1 MSEDI
6 FDDIKNMREILIKNI
21 TKSNANINNIN
32 KAKKIHNELGIMLD
46 IWTDK
51 DNIKTLSKDDMNDIF
66 NTSKLIIKKANDLL

>member
-6 FDDIKNMREILIKNI
+6 FDDIKNMRDILIKNI

-51 DNIKTLSKDDMNDIF
+51 DNVKTLSKDDMNDIF

>member
-6 FDDIKNMREILIKNI
+6 FDDIKNMRDILIQNI
-21 TKSNANINNIN
+21 SKSNANIDNIN
-32 KAKKIHNELGIMLD
+32 KAKKIHNELEIMLD

>member
-6 FDDIKNMREILIKNI
+6 FDDIKNMRNILIKNI
-21 TKSNANINNIN
+21 TKSNANIDNIN
-32 KAKKIHNELGIMLD
+32 KAKKIYNELGIMLD

-51 DNIKTLSKDDMNDIF
+51 NNIKTLSKDDMNDIF

>member
-6 FDDIKNMREILIKNI
+6 FDDIKNMRDILIQNI
-21 TKSNANINNIN
+21 SKSNANIDNIN
-32 KAKKIHNELGIMLD
+32 KAKKIHNELEIMLD

-51 DNIKTLSKDDMNDIF
+51 DNVKTLSRDDMNDIF

>member
-6 FDDIKNMREILIKNI
+6 FDDIKNMRDVLIQNI
-21 TKSNANINNIN
+21 SKSNANIDNIN

-51 DNIKTLSKDDMNDIF
+51 DNVKTLSKDDMNDIF

>member
-6 FDDIKNMREILIKNI
+6 FDDIKNMRDVLIQNI
-21 TKSNANINNIN
+21 SKSNANIDNIN
-32 KAKKIHNELGIMLD
+32 KAKKIHNELEIMLD

-51 DNIKTLSKDDMNDIF
+51 DNVKTLSRDDMNDIF

>member
-6 FDDIKNMREILIKNI
+6 FIKINKMRDLLNQNI
-21 TKSNANINNIN
+21 INSKSNSDNIN
-32 KAKKIHNELGIMLD
+32 KAKKIHNELEIMLD

-51 DNIKTLSKDDMNDIF
+51 DNVKTLSRDDMNDIF

>member
-6 FDDIKNMREILIKNI
+6 FDDIKNMRDILIKNI

>member
-1 MSEDI
+1 MYENI
-6 FDDIKNMREILIKNI
+6 FNDIKKMRDILIQNI
-21 TKSNANINNIN
+21 GKSNADIDNIN

-51 DNIKTLSKDDMNDIF
+51 DNVKTLSKEDIDDIF

>member
-1 MSEDI
+1 MSEYI
-6 FDDIKNMREILIKNI
+6 FDDIKNMRDILIKNI

>member
-6 FDDIKNMREILIKNI
+6 FDDIKNMRNILIQNI
-21 TKSNANINNIN
+21 SKSNANIDNIN
-32 KAKKIHNELGIMLD
+32 KAKKINNELEIMLD

-51 DNIKTLSKDDMNDIF
+51 DNVKTLSKDDMNDIF

>member
-6 FDDIKNMREILIKNI
+6 FDDIKNMINILIQNI
-21 TKSNANINNIN
+21 RKSNANIDNIN

-51 DNIKTLSKDDMNDIF
+51 DNVKTLSKDDMNDIF
-66 NTSKLIIKKANDLL
+66 NTSKLIIKKAYDLL

>member
-6 FDDIKNMREILIKNI
+6 FDDIKNMRDILIQNI
-21 TKSNANINNIN
+21 GKSNANINNIN

-51 DNIKTLSKDDMNDIF
+51 NNIKTLSKDDMNDIF

>member
-6 FDDIKNMREILIKNI
+6 FDDIKNMRNILIQNI
-21 TKSNANINNIN
+21 SKSNANIDNIN
-32 KAKKIHNELGIMLD
+32 KAKKIHNELEIMLD

-51 DNIKTLSKDDMNDIF
+51 DNVKTLSKDDMNDIF